1 MSKSPPPLRLFL
13 IFLTL
18 SALYFFSMFY
28 RFSNAVISPN
38 LVKDLGLN
46 AETLGILGGA
56 FFYSFTLLQ
65 IPMGPMLDRVGPRIV
80 VSVSSFIGALG
91 AFLFAFGNS
100 FFMVFFGRILIGVGM
115 SSVLMGSM
123 KVFVLYFPQER
134 FATLVGILLSV
145 GMFGT
150 IFAASPLAYFT
161 SAIGWRTM
169 FMLAGAGTILLTLL
183 VFRALDVEKRVDG
196 ESVSPSGS
204 EAGVFQ
210 SIRLI
215 LKSPI
220 FWQLGV
226 VAFFRYGTISSL
238 QGLWLAHYLISAK
251 GYSPV
256 QTGNF
261 IILLAIGAIVGG
273 PVAGQLSDR
282 VLHSRKGLVLVGL
295 GLYAVC
301 LFPLAGVVHIQ
312 NPLCYGIL
320 FFFIGFFNNFGMLIY
335 AHAKEMFP
343 TAILGTVITFVNF
356 FTMAG
361 GAIFMPVLGRLI
373 ESFPRSGNSY
383 PAEAYH
389 LAFLICFLGMTVS
402 LVFYAF
408 SKSESPLHSEGKVIR
423 PP

>member
-1 MSKSPPPLRLFL
+1 MPKSPQPLRLFL

-38 LVKDLGLN
+38 LIEDLGLN

-80 VSVSSFIGALG
+80 VSASAFIGALG
-91 AFLFAFGNS
+91 AFLFASGNS
-100 FFMVFFGRILIGVGM
+100 FFTVFLGRILIGVGM

-123 KVFVLYFPQER
+123 KVFVLYFPPER
-134 FATLVGILLSV
+134 FATLVGILLSI
-145 GMFGT
+145 GTFGS

-183 VFRALDVEKRVDG
+183 VFRALDVEKRVEG
-196 ESVSPSGS
+196 EIVSPSES
-204 EAGVFQ
+204 EAGIFQ

-215 LKSPI
+215 LKSLV
-220 FWQLGV
+220 FWQLGAI
-226 VAFFRYGTISSL
+226 AFFRYGTISSL

-261 IILLAIGAIVGG
+261 IVLLAMGAIVGG

-282 VLHSRKGLVLVGL
+282 VLHSRKGLALVGL
-295 GLYAVC
+295 SLYAAC
-301 LFPLAGVVHIQ
+301 LFPLTGVIEVQ
-312 NPLCYGIL
+312 NPVSYGIL
-320 FFFIGFFNNFGMLIY
+320 FFLIGFFNNFGMLIFS
-335 AHAKEMFP
+335 HAKEMFP

-361 GAIFMPVLGRLI
+361 GAIFMPVLGRVI
-373 ESFPRSGNSY
+373 ESFPRTGNTY
-383 PAEAYH
+383 PAMAYH

-402 LVFYAF
+402 LIFYAF
-408 SKSESPLHSEGKVIR
+408 SKSEKR
-423 PP
+423 

>member
-1 MSKSPPPLRLFL
+1 MPKSPQPLRLFL

-38 LVKDLGLN
+38 LIEDLGLN
-46 AETLGILGGA
+46 AETLGLLGGA
-56 FFYSFTLLQ
+56 FFYSFPLLQ

-80 VSVSSFIGALG
+80 VSASSFVGALG

-100 FFMVFFGRILIGVGM
+100 FFMVLFGRILIGVGM

-123 KVFVLYFPQER
+123 KVFVLYFPPER
-134 FATLVGILLSV
+134 FATLVGILLSI
-145 GMFGT
+145 GTFGS

-161 SAIGWRTM
+161 SAIGWRSM
-169 FMLAGAGTILLTLL
+169 FMLAGITTALLAFLAFQVLGLEKEAGTGASALPESDVGIL
-183 VFRALDVEKRVDG
+183 
-196 ESVSPSGS
+196 P
-204 EAGVFQ
+204 

-215 LKSPI
+215 LRSRI
-220 FWQLGV
+220 FWQLGA
-226 VAFFRYGTISSL
+226 VAFFRYGTISAL
-238 QGLWLAHYLISAK
+238 QGLWLGHFLIRLK

-256 QTGNF
+256 EAGN
-261 IILLAIGAIVGG
+261 LLIFLAVGAIVGG

-282 VLHSRKGLVLVGL
+282 VFHSRKRLALVGL
-295 GLYAVC
+295 SLYALT
-301 LFPLAGVVHIQ
+301 LFPLSGMIEIR
-312 NPLCYGIL
+312 NPVGYGIL
-320 FFFIGFFNNFGMLIY
+320 FFFLGFFNSFGLLIFS
-335 AHAKEMFP
+335 HTKEIFP

-361 GAIFMPVLGRLI
+361 GAIFMPVLGRVI

-408 SKSESPLHSEGKVIR
+408 SQKEIKR
-423 PP
+423 